1 MLAGKCHPGSAEA
14 GNLTARNL
22 GSFSVPSSWFHLPS
36 TQGLTAPSWVE
47 HGAEGETL
55 SEEGASR
62 CPHFPRAPQPWAPCI
77 PAAPVWKR
85 SAFAD
90 DIDLEQQLG
99 AASKGGFYGFTW
111 RGKSPELENTAPTGT
126 ATSAGDPHPAGTEP
140 VPAMATWLQLS
151 GEQGQAERP
160 GRARGEASWWLTQ
173 RHHLLQRCS
182 WGIWAGRSTTS
193 SRGARASSEGAADAH
208 PQQAPSPG
216 RSWLNQ

>member
-1 MLAGKCHPGSAEA
+1 MGS
-14 GNLTARNL
+14 
-22 GSFSVPSSWFHLPS
+22 PS
-36 TQGLTAPSWVE
+36 TVLNPEPEFHKQHSLSALCLLGVPRMQTVQKPAGVGWKMPSRERRSWEFNSQESQLLLSSQQLVSPSLCPGTLSPTAPSWAG

-62 CPHFPRAPQPWAPCI
+62 CPHLPRALQPWAPRV

-90 DIDLEQQLG
+90 GIDLEQQLG

-111 RGKSPELENTAPTGT
+111 RGKSPESENTAPTGT
-126 ATSAGDPHPAGTEP
+126 ATSAGDPHPAGTEL

-160 GRARGEASWWLTQ
+160 GRA
-173 RHHLLQRCS
+173 
-182 WGIWAGRSTTS
+182 
-193 SRGARASSEGAADAH
+193 
-208 PQQAPSPG
+208 
-216 RSWLNQ
+216 